1 MTTSLLL
8 IHRQLKKITPYTFVI
23 KVILRKLSLVGFC
36 VGFFFYE
43 SFVDNVMR
51 GLFATHMIS
60 TCI

>member
-8 IHRQLKKITPYTFVI
+8 IHRQLKKLHLISYQSHFEKI
-23 KVILRKLSLVGFC
+23 KSGRFLCGV
-36 VGFFFYE
+36 FFYE